1 MTEFFEMRITR
12 YRDAESFQMVVEM
25 LSRLFP
31 RRSRE
36 ELAAGLAVTP
46 VHLTHS
52 ATPMAAHALEQVLV
66 ELGASVSVKTVD
78 EASTSTSTLEVN
90 DEFLTTLSQ
99 RRKVPIRRPDPEP
112 ETPAPSST
120 AIPSASVKPPW
131 EQD

>member
-1 MTEFFEMRITR
+1 MTELLEMRITR

-46 VHLTHS
+46 VHLTHN
-52 ATPMAAHALEQVLV
+52 ATPMAANALQEVLV

-78 EASTSTSTLEVN
+78 EASTTTSALEVN

-99 RRKVPIRRPDPEP
+99 RRNVPSRRPEP
-112 ETPAPSST
+112 EPPTSPSST

>member
-12 YRDAESFQMVVEM
+12 YRDAESFQRVVDL

-31 RRSRE
+31 RRSHE

-52 ATPMAAHALEQVLV
+52 ATPMAANALEQVLV

-78 EASTSTSTLEVN
+78 EASASMSTLEVN
-90 DEFLTTLSQ
+90 DEFLATLSQ
-99 RRKVPIRRPDPEP
+99 RRNVPTRRPSPE
-112 ETPAPSST
+112 PAPSATTST
-120 AIPSASVKPPW
+120 TIRPPW

>member
-1 MTEFFEMRITR
+1 MTELFEMRITR
-12 YRDAESFQMVVEM
+12 YRDAESFQTVVEL

-52 ATPMAAHALEQVLV
+52 ATPMAANSLEQVLV
-66 ELGASVSVKTVD
+66 ELGASVSVKTLD
-78 EASTSTSTLEVN
+78 EASTSSTALEVN
-90 DEFLTTLSQ
+90 DEFLATLSQ
-99 RRKVPIRRPDPEP
+99 RRNVPTRRPEPDP
-112 ETPAPSST
+112 PSP
-120 AIPSASVKPPW
+120 IPSASVKPPW

>member
-1 MTEFFEMRITR
+1 MTDFFEMRITR
-12 YRDAESFQMVVEM
+12 YRDAESFQHVVEL
-25 LSRLFP
+25 LSRLYP

-52 ATPMAAHALEQVLV
+52 ATPMASSALEEVLV

-78 EASTSTSTLEVN
+78 EASTSSNTLEVN

-99 RRKVPIRRPDPEP
+99 RRNVPTRKPAPEP
-112 ETPAPSST
+112 DAPTTSSS
-120 AIPSASVKPPW
+120 IQSIRPPW